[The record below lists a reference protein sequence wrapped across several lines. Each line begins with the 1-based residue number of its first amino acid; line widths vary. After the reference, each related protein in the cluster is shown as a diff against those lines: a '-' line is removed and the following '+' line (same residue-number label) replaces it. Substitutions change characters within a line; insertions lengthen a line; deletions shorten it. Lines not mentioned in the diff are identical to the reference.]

1 MPPLQRRN
9 DERYLQPEGAPG
21 SDTNTGLQQ
30 VRSETDRLLAAG
42 DEAIRKALSGGNSE
56 AFLRSAMQQGGQ

>member
-1 MPPLQRRN
+1 MPPLRRRN
-9 DERYLQPEGAPG
+9 DERYLQPEGAPS